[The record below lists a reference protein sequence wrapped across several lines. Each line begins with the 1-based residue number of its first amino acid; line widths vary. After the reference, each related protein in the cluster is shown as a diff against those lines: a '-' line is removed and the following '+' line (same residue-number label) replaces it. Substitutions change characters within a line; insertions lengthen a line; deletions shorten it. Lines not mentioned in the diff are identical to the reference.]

1 MTRQLGRSGIKVS
14 DIGIGTWAIGGRYH
28 SGDQPLGW
36 GDVDD
41 DVSIAAIR
49 RALDLGVTLIDTAG
63 TYGAGHSEEVIR
75 RAIEGRRDDVVI
87 ATKWGYTI
95 APGTRDLVGEDASV
109 EFLRTALHAS
119 LKRLGTDYVDVIQL
133 HLGALD
139 AEPATELFAACE
151 GFIDDGLIRTY
162 GWSTDDPERAE
173 LLAKSARGAVIQHTL
188 NVLHDAPEMLAVC
201 EAENLAS
208 LNRSPL
214 AMGLLTAKV
223 TADSTFGA
231 DDIRGR
237 APAWLRWFA
246 DGRPTPEFLRRR
258 EAVRDILASEG
269 RSLTQGALAWVLAR
283 SPRTIPIPGV
293 RTVAQVE
300 ENAGVI
306 TAAQLRPEQVD
317 EINRLVQ
324 G

>member
-1 MTRQLGRSGIKVS
+1 MTRLLGRSGIEVS

-28 SGDQPLGW
+28 AGDQPLGW
-36 GDVDD
+36 GDADD

-49 RALDLGVTLIDTAG
+49 RALDLGVTLIDTSSV
-63 TYGAGHSEEVIR
+63 YGAGHSEEVIR
-75 RAIEGRRDDVVI
+75 RAVEGRRDDVVI
-87 ATKWGYTI
+87 ATKWGYTV
-95 APGTRDLVGEDASV
+95 APGTREMTGEDGSV
-109 EFLRTALHAS
+109 DYLRSSLHGS
-119 LKRLGTDYVDVIQL
+119 LKRLGTDYIDVIQL
-133 HLGALD
+133 HLGALEFD
-139 AEPATELFAACE
+139 RATELFATCE

-173 LLAKSARGAVIQHTL
+173 LLAKSGRGAVIQHAL
-188 NVLHDAPEMLAVC
+188 NVLNDAPEMLAVC
-201 EAENLAS
+201 ESENLAS

-223 TADSTFGA
+223 TAATTFGA

-237 APAWLRWFA
+237 APEWLQWFA

-258 EAVRDILASEG
+258 DAVRDILTSDG
-269 RSLTQGALAWVLAR
+269 RSLAQGALAWVLAR
-283 SPRTIPIPGV
+283 SSRTVPIPGV

-300 ENAGVI
+300 ENAAVLDRAPI
-306 TAAQLRPEQVD
+306 SPQQV
-317 EINRLVQ
+317 EEVRSLLA